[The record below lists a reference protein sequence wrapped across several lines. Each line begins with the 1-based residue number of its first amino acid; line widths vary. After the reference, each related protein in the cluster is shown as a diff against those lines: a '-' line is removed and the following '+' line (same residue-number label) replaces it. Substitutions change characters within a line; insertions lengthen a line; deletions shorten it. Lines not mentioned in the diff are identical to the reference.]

1 MKINKITKQNAI
13 QRVKEAEANLS
24 VLEPVALDNLH
35 KIQFSLR
42 SLLNGG
48 RSVSLIVIPTA
59 ADRRL
64 SELVAKK

>member
-13 QRVKEAEANLS
+13 QRVKDAEAANLS

-35 KIQFSLR
+35 KIQFSLKT
-42 SLLNGG
+42 LLKGG

-59 ADRRL
+59 ADQ
-64 SELVAKK
+64 

>member
-1 MKINKITKQNAI
+1 MKTSKLTKQNVI
-13 QRVKEAEANLS
+13 QRVKDAEANLS

-35 KIQFSLR
+35 KIQFALR

-59 ADRRL
+59 ADP
-64 SELVAKK
+64 K